1 MTGAG
6 QYLTLAMTM
15 IFAENLLFSRGMGGD
30 VTLRVSVRP
39 AEYMKFGAL
48 ITVFTVLSSLVG
60 WIADSLIARMSIVVS
75 TSVFP
80 GRTLAYLL
88 CMIGLY
94 LLADQLL
101 PRAAPRFYR
110 SVRSALPLSVFNTAV
125 LGAPLLLSRL
135 RPTLFAGLD
144 SGFLGA
150 LIFGLSIGIGF
161 LFAML
166 LMAEGLRQIES
177 MDLPESFY
185 GLPAKFIYVGL
196 LAMAFSAITGRQS
209 GI

>member
-88 CMIGLY
+88 CMIGLSTPPCS
-94 LLADQLL
+94 ARRCCSRGCG
-101 PRAAPRFYR
+101 PPCSPGSTAA
-110 SVRSALPLSVFNTAV
+110 SSA
-125 LGAPLLLSRL
+125 R
-135 RPTLFAGLD
+135 
-144 SGFLGA
+144 
-150 LIFGLSIGIGF
+150 
-161 LFAML
+161 
-166 LMAEGLRQIES
+166 
-177 MDLPESFY
+177 
-185 GLPAKFIYVGL
+185 
-196 LAMAFSAITGRQS
+196 
-209 GI
+209 